1 MIPECRINSN
11 TKELSD
17 DLKNHYIWDDEEL
30 VSFYVVSLY
39 TNVPVLESINICAEL
54 LFNKNHSLSF
64 IDRETFIAL
73 AKLASCNVVI
83 GTHDGWYKQV
93 EGLAMGSAP
102 APCLAN
108 GWLSQFD
115 SRIRGDSSLYSRYMD
130 DIICVVNKDVVEDKL
145 QEINSFHSSLEFT
158 CEKEKDGAIPFLD
171 MVIMRKEGTLYSKW
185 YRKPTDTGLTMNF
198 HALAPFKYK
207 KSVIIGFVHR
217 IFRSCSNW
225 EMIHEGLKEAKV
237 ILTKNQYPVGLI
249 DSVIHDTLTHLV
261 KGGKKESTERE
272 PVLLDETASLFN
284 VPEKDKFNFCIQYRG
299 KLSEKFAQSINKLNV
314 PCKIIMT
321 LHKTKSTIANLKSPV
336 PSMFQSHV
344 IYKIT
349 CPRCMA
355 CYVGQ
360 TTRHLITRFKEHV
373 GNRGLLKKHF
383 EECDIVPSVDLVEI
397 LGRAR
402 GEKLLTLEALFIS
415 ELKPKL
421 NTKDEYRSR
430 ELKLKF

>member
-1 MIPECRINSN
+1 
-11 TKELSD
+11 
-17 DLKNHYIWDDEEL
+17 
-30 VSFYVVSLY
+30 
-39 TNVPVLESINICAEL
+39 
-54 LFNKNHSLSF
+54 
-64 IDRETFIAL
+64 
-73 AKLASCNVVI
+73 
-83 GTHDGWYKQV
+83 
-93 EGLAMGSAP
+93 MGSAP

-185 YRKPTDTGLTMNF
+185 YRKLTDTGLTMNF

-299 KLSEKFAQSINKLNV
+299 KLSENLPKVLIN
-314 PCKIIMT
+314 
-321 LHKTKSTIANLKSPV
+321 
-336 PSMFQSHV
+336 
-344 IYKIT
+344 
-349 CPRCMA
+349 
-355 CYVGQ
+355 
-360 TTRHLITRFKEHV
+360 
-373 GNRGLLKKHF
+373 
-383 EECDIVPSVDLVEI
+383 
-397 LGRAR
+397 
-402 GEKLLTLEALFIS
+402 
-415 ELKPKL
+415 
-421 NTKDEYRSR
+421 
-430 ELKLKF
+430 